1 MTGVAGATGVTG
13 ADGVAGDGVTV
24 GVTGVTTL
32 GALVAPPVVGDEVA
46 DRRRTTI
53 CTSLHL
59 FFMETCGPL

>member
-1 MTGVAGATGVTG
+1 MTGVAGAMG
-13 ADGVAGDGVTV
+13 AGDGAAGAA
-24 GVTGVTTL
+24 GVTGVTAL
-32 GALVAPPVVGDEVA
+32 GALGAPPVAGDAVA

>member
-1 MTGVAGATGVTG
+1 MTGVAGAMG
-13 ADGVAGDGVTV
+13 AVGFAGDGAV

-46 DRRRTTI
+46 DWRRTTI

>member
-1 MTGVAGATGVTG
+1 MTGVAGAMG
-13 ADGVAGDGVTV
+13 AVGFAGDGAV

-59 FFMETCGPL
+59 FFIETCGPL